1 MERPQRS
8 IAFGPGGPLPSGIK
22 WLIMVNAGV
31 FLLQSVLGA
40 QRAGAGRGFVLLFG
54 LVPPFSGIPDAGFQF
69 WQPITYLFVHS
80 TSGIWHVAFNMLMLW
95 MFGSSLERHWGT
107 RAFLRYY
114 FVCGIGAALMT
125 LLLALLFPL
134 FRAPTIGA
142 SGAVFGLLLAF
153 GYLWPNKIILIWGII
168 PMRAWTMVLLFGG
181 LELYSLVFASGQ
193 RNIAYSAHVGG
204 MLVGYLYL
212 KRAWRLRSFVAN
224 LRWRIRRRRFRV
236 MDRHD
241 DDFPFH

>member
-1 MERPQRS
+1 MQRNMTL
-8 IAFGPGGPLPSGIK
+8 GPGGPLPSGIK
-22 WLIMVNAGV
+22 WLVIANAGV
-31 FLLQSVLGA
+31 FLLQSILRMQG
-40 QRAGAGRGFVLLFG
+40 AGADRAFVLLFG
-54 LVPPFSGIPDAGFQF
+54 LVPPLGGIPDAAFQV
-69 WQPITYLFVHS
+69 WQPVTYLFLHS
-80 TSGIWHVAFNMLMLW
+80 TDTIWHVAFNMLMLW
-95 MFGSSLERHWGT
+95 MFGTSLERHWGT

-125 LLLALLFPL
+125 VVLALLFPA

-168 PMRAWTMVLLFGG
+168 PMRARTMVLLFGG
-181 LELYSLVFASGQ
+181 LELYSLLFVRG
-193 RNIAYSAHVGG
+193 NIAYAAHVGG

-212 KRAWRLRSFVAN
+212 KRAWRLRPFVAD
-224 LRWRIRRRRFRV
+224 LRWRMRRRRFRV
-236 MDRHD
+236 MDRRD